1 MKWET
6 KNSIKYFIYLIYHVS
21 LIRLKHF
28 SSYQNV
34 VGREIFK
41 VKGGDVIISSVGFDL
56 FHLSFV
62 SHLNQYQF
70 SKQDQICYK
79 FF

>member
-1 MKWET
+1 MRNQKF
-6 KNSIKYFIYLIYHVS
+6 NQMFYMFVLS

-41 VKGGDVIISSVGFDL
+41 VKGGDVISSVGFDL

-62 SHLNQYQF
+62 GIS
-70 SKQDQICYK
+70 SKSISIFQTRSNLLKILLD
-79 FF
+79 

>member
-1 MKWET
+1 MRNQKF
-6 KNSIKYFIYLIYHVS
+6 NQMFYIFVLS

-41 VKGGDVIISSVGFDL
+41 VKGGDVISSVGFDL

-70 SKQDQICYK
+70 SHQDQICHK